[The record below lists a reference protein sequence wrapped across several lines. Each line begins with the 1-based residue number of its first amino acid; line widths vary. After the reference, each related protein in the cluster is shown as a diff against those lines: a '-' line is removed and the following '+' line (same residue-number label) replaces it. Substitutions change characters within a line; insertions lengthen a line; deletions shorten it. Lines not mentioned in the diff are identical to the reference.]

1 MARIQNGRTNIIY
14 RNIISLLKGV
24 EMERTAFYSLRFN
37 LDFLT
42 KLILIKIKLKKIA
55 INLDKNNGYQIK
67 SRVHSIYPYQKD
79 NKSKN

>member
-1 MARIQNGRTNIIY
+1 MARKQNGRTNIIY

-67 SRVHSIYPYQKD
+67 SRVHFIFPYQKD
-79 NKSKN
+79 NKSKH